1 MDQAVLNCT
10 VGQISSRVAL
20 RKCAKMKI
28 PSLPPNTPAVDTVE
42 AVRDSVES
50 AASSSAAARTTEAVS
65 AAAADPTAQIAADA
79 AAGKI
84 SQKEAVDRILEDV
97 LAGPMVEGVPSSVRA
112 DLENALRTLIAEDP
126 HLISLCAAIS
136 PNEIK

>member
-1 MDQAVLNCT
+1 LNCT
-10 VGQISSRVAL
+10 DGQISSRVPL
-20 RKCAKMKI
+20 RKCVKMKI
-28 PSLPPNTPAVDTVE
+28 PSLPPQTPAADTVE
-42 AVRDSVES
+42 TVRDSVES
-50 AASSSAAARTTEAVS
+50 ASSSAAAQTTEAVS

-84 SQKEAVDRILEDV
+84 SRQEAVDRILADV
-97 LAGPMVEGVPSSVRA
+97 LDSPMVDAVPDAVRA